1 MGDKVKVRRD
11 NWEGLEPTHQMYE
24 FYPPLVTETYRASL
38 EPHLGSLRRMGKA
51 QGKRKIFEEGTADY
65 VQHLKHI
72 FRYTKLMRRRHVAM
86 TLLDQVKKGKAAF
99 TS

>member
-1 MGDKVKVRRD
+1 
-11 NWEGLEPTHQMYE
+11 
-24 FYPPLVTETYRASL
+24 
-38 EPHLGSLRRMGKA
+38 MGKA

-86 TLLDQVKKGKAAF
+86 TLLDQVKRGKAAF